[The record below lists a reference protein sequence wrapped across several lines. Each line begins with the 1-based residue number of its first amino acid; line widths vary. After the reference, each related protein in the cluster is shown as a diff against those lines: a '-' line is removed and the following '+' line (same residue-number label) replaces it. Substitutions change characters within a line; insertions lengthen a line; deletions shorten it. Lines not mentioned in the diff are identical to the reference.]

1 LNKRKNERSVIKF
14 EHIFKAEGP
23 NFKIDNFKIDEE
35 DAKMKELQLMLQHF
49 EVLTEKHS
57 DDKHFKNLRS
67 VKNRT
72 NNEHEDINVDQ
83 IDADLK

>member
-1 LNKRKNERSVIKF
+1 
-14 EHIFKAEGP
+14 
-23 NFKIDNFKIDEE
+23 
-35 DAKMKELQLMLQHF
+35 MKELQLMLQHF